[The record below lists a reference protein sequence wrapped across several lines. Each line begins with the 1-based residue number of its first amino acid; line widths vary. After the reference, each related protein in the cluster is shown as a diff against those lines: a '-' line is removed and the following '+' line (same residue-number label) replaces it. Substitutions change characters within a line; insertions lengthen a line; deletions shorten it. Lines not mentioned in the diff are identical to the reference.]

1 MGDFMNENM
10 QEIDTMN
17 IDDSI
22 KTQTKLFGLIAEH
35 ASPNRLFVMLNKEIK
50 KSGKDAMMIPMNIRE
65 DDFYFTLSNMK
76 KSHVNG
82 AYIAE
87 EYQINAVELLD
98 EADEFVQVYNRCDF
112 VIREGE
118 RLIGTYLGKNGVLE
132 GEALAHEIF
141 INYIKERN

>member
-1 MGDFMNENM
+1 MSETVK
-10 QEIDTMN
+10 EIETMN
-17 IDDSI
+17 ADDSI
-22 KTQTKLFGLIAEH
+22 ATQTKLFGLIAEH

-50 KSGKDAMMIPMNIRE
+50 ASGADAMMIPMNIRA

-87 EYQINAVELLD
+87 EYQQEAVEILD

-112 VIREGE
+112 LIREGE

-132 GEALAHEIF
+132 GEALAQEIF
-141 INYIKERN
+141 KNYIQKRD